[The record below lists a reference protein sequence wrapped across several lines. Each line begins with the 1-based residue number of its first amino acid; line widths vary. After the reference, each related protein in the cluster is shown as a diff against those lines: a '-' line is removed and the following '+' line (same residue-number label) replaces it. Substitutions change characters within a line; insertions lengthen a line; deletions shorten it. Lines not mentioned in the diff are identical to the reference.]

1 MTQPQA
7 ASLELG
13 LWAVMGFVGIAVGVG
28 RCVGKQRVAAQHVDD
43 LFSVGL
49 PVGSAVDV
57 ATCMQALC
65 QCLNKRGLNQAAL
78 VVTGFVPR
86 IGEENMHAVQ
96 TGRGQHVGDNFYGI
110 VRADTDVVQALLANA
125 LEQSTYAGL
134 VHFAAQKVDFWHGG
148 GNLRGGVSHAEA
160 NFKYQWGLAAK
171 DGGVVGRCGLVG

>member
-1 MTQPQA
+1 MTKAQA
-7 ASLELG
+7 TSLELG
-13 LWAVMGFVGIAVGVG
+13 LWAVVRFIGKAVGVG
-28 RCVGKQRVAAQHVDD
+28 RCVGKQRVAAQHLDD
-43 LFSVGL
+43 LLGVGL
-49 PVGSAVDV
+49 PVGGAVDV
-57 ATCMQALC
+57 ATSVQALC
-65 QCLNKRGLNQAAL
+65 QCLNERRLNQAAL
-78 VVTGFVPR
+78 VVAGFVPGV
-86 IGEENMHAVQ
+86 GEENMHAVQ